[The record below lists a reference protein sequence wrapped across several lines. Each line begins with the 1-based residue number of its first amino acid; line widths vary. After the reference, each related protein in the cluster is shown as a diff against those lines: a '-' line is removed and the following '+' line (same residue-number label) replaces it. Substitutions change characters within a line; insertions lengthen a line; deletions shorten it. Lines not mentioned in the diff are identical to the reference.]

1 VSAERLAGL
10 LARRLREEGIAA
22 DAAVSVAELRRQ
34 LLPYPYCRERLE
46 LASKAEYD
54 LAMLELLGDE
64 ELLDLDDP
72 DLEEAVEREAD
83 APEPGLGFLEDFAAA
98 YVRPGPVLAERMTGG
113 AGGEDGLPGERADGP
128 DDGRRNA
135 PRGETA
141 DGTGGDPV
149 DGPDDGEPAD
159 IGPTGGGRPV
169 RLVDE
174 DEEEAP
180 TDGGSCRACGG
191 DLPRRE
197 DLRFCPWCGADQE
210 GRSCEECGT
219 ELDSTWKYCP
229 QCGEPAGG

>member
-1 VSAERLAGL
+1 MSAGRLAGL

-22 DAAVSVAELRRQ
+22 DAAVSVAELRRE
-34 LLPYPYCRERLE
+34 LLSYPYCREQLE

-54 LAMLELLGDE
+54 LAMLELLGDG

-83 APEPGLGFLEDFAAA
+83 APEPGLGFLEGFAAS

-113 AGGEDGLPGERADGP
+113 DDGVDDLSGDLPTGPSEDASADGA
-128 DDGRRNA
+128 DDGQ
-135 PRGETA
+135 
-141 DGTGGDPV
+141 
-149 DGPDDGEPAD
+149 PAD

-169 RLVDE
+169 RLMDE
-174 DEEEAP
+174 DEEEA
-180 TDGGSCRACGG
+180 TAEGGSCRACGG

-210 GRSCEECGT
+210 GRSCEGCGT
-219 ELDSTWKYCP
+219 ELESTWKYCP